1 MSPPTQRPDQE
12 SAEGTASDTL
22 DAPESKSEL
31 IAPDSQGTPES
42 KSEQTAIAVSEA
54 LLAEARQPTRV
65 APTRRF
71 PEYEGG
77 ADGVYLSNPGRM
89 LARLALSWRTLLHL
103 VFRRVAFDERYQRM
117 IRETARDS
125 DVVFIMNHHSLL
137 DYLYFNYAFLR
148 FKLPLVFFVN
158 SISLRWMRP
167 LWRIALASLRRLF
180 GRRPKVIPDTD
191 LLAYGLERG
200 RPALLFL
207 KRRGLWPWSPDLHA
221 VEYLETVIEAQL
233 ARQRDCEGQP
243 ACEPRPLVVIP
254 QLLVWSQ
261 NPNRYRRTMSDLVF
275 GNPEAPGRVRKALS
289 FVINRSR
296 AFVQMGQPIDLGL
309 FIAEQPEDLSVAELA
324 KKLRFACLQALSVEE
339 RVIKGPILKDAK
351 RIRAEILRTPE
362 MQAEIRRLAT
372 ESDRSTDEITK
383 QVDRYLNEMAAD
395 FSMAYIEA
403 MCLGLTV
410 LFDRMY
416 SEVIADS
423 DGLERVRE
431 AARTAPL
438 ILLPCHRSHI
448 DYLVISYLFYANGL
462 IPPHIA
468 AGDNL
473 SFFPVGH
480 IFRRS
485 GAFFIRRSFKENPAY
500 RATFRHYL
508 RKLVREGYWIEF
520 FPEGG
525 RSRTGK
531 MLPPKFGVLSSILD
545 AVKGG
550 ATQDVKLVPIYVGYE
565 QVIEERSYT
574 QELTG
579 AEKKKENIT
588 GLLKT
593 TKVLWSRYGRLYV
606 RFGEP
611 LSVREQMETDQVADL
626 PTESPEYQ
634 LFVRR
639 MGYRVL
645 DGIQDVALVTPSAV
659 TAMALLTHPKR
670 GVGKEALLRRIG
682 FILGVASHK
691 QAALS
696 KTLEHALKIRR
707 PDVAQAIEEAE
718 SQNLPTDVLALGAG
732 SPIAL
737 ARGLA
742 VEEAVS
748 PVLERYVGEK
758 YVEARK
764 FEDGLVYTPVDDQR
778 INLDFYK
785 NNIVHLL
792 VAEGILA
799 AAIRATLHDRGTTEQ
814 TLRDAAHFLSRTFKY
829 EFIYNPDQS
838 FDAKFAQTLASFER
852 AGLLVRELDEVGP
865 DRLMVPS
872 EDDPRTDTL
881 LYLHQVCVPW
891 VEAYWLLATGISEL
905 VSEEMPEK
913 ELMKKLQRQSRRR
926 FHEGDVRCLEAAS
939 SVTFKHALEACVE
952 MGYVARIRRGRESF
966 IARVAARD
974 GQAEPLVGLASE
986 LHRFFAI
993 P

>member
-1 MSPPTQRPDQE
+1 MSPTSKRPNE
-12 SAEGTASDTL
+12 EPGASSAPAAAPLTDTPAL
-22 DAPESKSEL
+22 VDGAEP
-31 IAPDSQGTPES
+31 AARTN
-42 KSEQTAIAVSEA
+42 AVAVSEA
-54 LLAEARQPTRV
+54 LLAEARQPTVV

-71 PEYEGG
+71 PDFEGG
-77 ADGVYLSNPGRM
+77 EGATYLSNPGRM

-117 IRETARDS
+117 VRDTARDA

-148 FKLPLVFFVN
+148 FGLPLVFFVN

-167 LWRIALASLRRLF
+167 LWRIALAGLRRLF
-180 GRRPKVIPDTD
+180 GRRPKVLPDTD

-207 KRRGLWPWSPDLHA
+207 KRRGMWPWSPDLHA
-221 VEYLETVIEAQL
+221 VEYLETVVEAQL
-233 ARQRDCEGQP
+233 ARQRDCDGAP
-243 ACEPRPLVVIP
+243 NVKPRPLVVIP

-296 AFVQMGQPIDLGL
+296 AFVQMGQPIDLGQ
-309 FIAEQPEDLSVAELA
+309 FIAEQPEDLSVADLA

-362 MQAEIRRLAT
+362 MQAEIRRLAVD
-372 ESDRSTDEITK
+372 SGRPTDEVTK
-383 QVDRYLNEMAAD
+383 EVDRYLDEMAAD
-395 FSMAYIEA
+395 FSMAYIEG

-416 SEVIADS
+416 SEVIADA

-485 GAFFIRRSFKENPAY
+485 GAFFIRRSFKENAAY
-500 RATFRHYL
+500 RVTFRHYL

-531 MLPPKFGVLSSILD
+531 MLPPKYGVLASILD

-565 QVIEERSYT
+565 QVIEERAYT

-611 LSVREQMETDQVADL
+611 LSVREQMETDKVADL
-626 PTESPEYQ
+626 PTESSEYQ

-645 DGIQDVALVTPSAV
+645 DGIQDVALVTPSSV

-670 GVGKEALLRRIG
+670 GVSKEALLRRIG
-682 FILGVASHK
+682 FILGVASQK
-691 QAALS
+691 GAALS

-718 SQNLPTDVLALGAG
+718 SQGLSTDVLALGAA
-732 SPIAL
+732 SPVAL

-764 FEDGLVYTPVDDQR
+764 FEDGLVYTPIDDQR

-799 AAIRATLHDRGTTEQ
+799 AAVRASVHERATTDAS
-814 TLRDAAHFLSRTFKY
+814 LREAAHFLSKTFKY
-829 EFIYNPDQS
+829 EFIYDPDRS
-838 FDAKFAQTLASFER
+838 FDDQFGATLATFER
-852 AGLLVRELDEVGP
+852 SGLLVRELDEVGP
-865 DRLMVPS
+865 DRLLVPS
-872 EDDPRTDTL
+872 EDDPRHDTL
-881 LYLHQVCVPW
+881 VYLHQVCMPW
-891 VEAYWLLATGISEL
+891 IEAYWLLATGITEL
-905 VSEEMPEK
+905 VTDELPEK
-913 ELMKKLQRQSRRR
+913 ELLKKLQRLSRRR

-952 MGYVARIRRGRESF
+952 MGYVARVRRGRDSF
-966 IARVAARD
+966 IARVGSKEGAPDRLTTLIA
-974 GQAEPLVGLASE
+974 E
-986 LHRFFAI
+986 LHRFF
-993 P
+993 

>member
-1 MSPPTQRPDQE
+1 MSPSTQRPEHE
-12 SAEGTASDTL
+12 SGEAALPAAS
-22 DAPESKSEL
+22 DAPE
-31 IAPDSQGTPES
+31 PTP
-42 KSEQTAIAVSEA
+42 QHATTAVSEA
-54 LLAEARQPTRV
+54 LLAEARQPTQV

-71 PEYEGG
+71 PDYEGG
-77 ADGVYLSNPGRM
+77 DAGTYLSNPGRM
-89 LARLALSWRTLLHL
+89 LARLALSWRTLLHF

-117 IRETARDS
+117 VRETARDA

-167 LWRIALASLRRLF
+167 LWRIALAGLRRLF
-180 GRRPKVIPDTD
+180 GRRPKVLPETD

-221 VEYLETVIEAQL
+221 VEFLETVIESQL
-233 ARQRDCEGQP
+233 VRQRDCDGQP
-243 ACEPRPLVVIP
+243 GCMPRPLVVIP

-275 GNPEAPGRVRKALS
+275 GNPEAPGRVRKAVS
-289 FVINRSR
+289 FIINRSR
-296 AFVQMGQPIDLGL
+296 AFVQMGQPIDLAT

-362 MQAEIRRLAT
+362 MQAEIRRLAS
-372 ESDRSTDEITK
+372 EGDRSTDEVTK
-383 QVDRYLNEMAAD
+383 QVDRYLVEMAAD
-395 FSMAYIEA
+395 FSMAYIEG
-403 MCLGLTV
+403 MCLGLTF

-438 ILLPCHRSHI
+438 ILLPCHRSHV

-531 MLPPKFGVLSSILD
+531 MLPPKFGVLASILD

-550 ATQDVKLVPIYVGYE
+550 AAQDVKLVPIYVGYE
-565 QVIEERSYT
+565 QVIEERAYT
-574 QELTG
+574 QELSG

-611 LSVREQMETDQVADL
+611 LSVREQMETDGVAEL
-626 PTESPEYQ
+626 ATESPEFQ

-718 SQNLPTDVLALGAG
+718 SQGLSTDVLALGAA

-764 FEDGLVYTPVDDQR
+764 FEDGMVYTPVDDQR

-799 AAIRATLHDRGTTEQ
+799 AAVRATLHERGTTEAA
-814 TLRDAAHFLSRTFKY
+814 LREAAGFLSRTFKY
-829 EFIYNPDQS
+829 EFIYDPDKS
-838 FDAKFAQTLASFER
+838 FSDQFSVTLASFER
-852 AGLLVRELDEVGP
+852 AGLLVRELDEAGP

-872 EDDPRTDTL
+872 DDDPRSDTL

-905 VSEEMPEK
+905 VSGEMPEK

-952 MGYVARIRRGRESF
+952 MGYVARVRHGREAF
-966 IARVAARD
+966 IARVAARE
-974 GQAEPLVGLASE
+974 GQTEPLVGLAAE
-986 LHRFFAI
+986 LHRFFAA

>member
-1 MSPPTQRPDQE
+1 MSPSNQWPDDPPEPASAPAVLDPSQAAPRP
-12 SAEGTASDTL
+12 
-22 DAPESKSEL
+22 SE
-31 IAPDSQGTPES
+31 A
-42 KSEQTAIAVSEA
+42 AVSEA
-54 LLAEARQPTRV
+54 LLAEARLPARV
-65 APTRRF
+65 PPPRRF
-71 PEYEGG
+71 PDLEGG
-77 ADGVYLSNPGRM
+77 EGGSHLSNPGRM
-89 LARLALSWRTLLHL
+89 LSRLGLTWRTLLHL

-117 IRETARDS
+117 VRETARDA
-125 DVVFIMNHHSLL
+125 DVVFVMNHHSLL

-148 FKLPLVFFVN
+148 FGLPLVFFVN
-158 SISLRWMRP
+158 GISLRWMRP
-167 LWRIALASLRRLF
+167 LWRIVLAGLRRLI
-180 GRRPKVIPDTD
+180 GRRPKALPDTD
-191 LLAYGLERG
+191 LLSYGLERG
-200 RPALLFL
+200 RPALIFL

-233 ARQRDCEGQP
+233 ARQRECDGRPE
-243 ACEPRPLVVIP
+243 CEPRPLVVIP

-296 AFVQMGQPIDLGL
+296 AFVQMGQPIDLGA
-309 FIAEQPEDLSVAELA
+309 FIAEQADDLSVADLA
-324 KKLRFACLQALSVEE
+324 RKLRFACLQALSVEE

-351 RIRAEILRTPE
+351 RIRQEILRTPE
-362 MQAEIRRLAT
+362 MQAEIRRLAA
-372 ESDRSTDEITK
+372 EGDRTNEEVTK
-383 QVDRYLNEMAAD
+383 QVDRYLDEMAAD
-395 FSMAYIEA
+395 FSMAYIEG
-403 MCLGLTV
+403 MCLFLTV

-438 ILLPCHRSHI
+438 ILLPCHRSHV

-473 SFFPVGH
+473 KFFPVGH

-531 MLPPKFGVLSSILD
+531 MLPPKYGVLATILD

-550 ATQDVKLVPIYVGYE
+550 ATHDVKLVPIYVGYE
-565 QVIEERSYT
+565 QVIEERAYT
-574 QELTG
+574 QELSG
-579 AEKKKENIT
+579 GEKKKENIT

-611 LSVREQMETDQVADL
+611 LSVREQMDIAQVGDS
-626 PTESPEYQ
+626 PNESPEYQ

-670 GVGKEALLRRIG
+670 GVAKEVLLRRIG
-682 FILGVASHK
+682 FLLGVASQK

-696 KTLEHALKIRR
+696 KSLEHALKIRR
-707 PDVAQAIEEAE
+707 PDVAQALEEAAE
-718 SQNLPTDVLALGAG
+718 QGLPPEVLALGAA
-732 SPIAL
+732 SPVAR

-742 VEEAVS
+742 VQEAVE
-748 PVLERYVGEK
+748 PVLERYLKEK
-758 YVEARK
+758 YIEART
-764 FEDGLVYTPVDDQR
+764 FEDDVVYTLVDDQR
-778 INLDFYK
+778 VNLDFYK

-792 VAEGILA
+792 IPEAILA
-799 AAIRATLHDRGTTEQ
+799 AAVRGTWQDRATDEH
-814 TLRDAAHFLSRTFKY
+814 TLRDVARFLSKTFKY
-829 EFIYNPDQS
+829 EFIYDPDRS
-838 FDAKFAQTLASFER
+838 FDQQFDATLESFER
-852 AGLLVRELDEVGP
+852 AGILVRVPGDDDAVERLLGP
-865 DRLMVPS
+865 A
-872 EDDPRTDTL
+872 EDDPRHETL
-881 LYLHQVCVPW
+881 LYLHQICVPW
-891 VEAYWLLATGISEL
+891 IESYWLLATGILET
-905 VSEEMPEK
+905 VDEEIPEK
-913 ELMKKLQRQSRRR
+913 DLLKKLQRMSRRR

-939 SVTFKHALEACVE
+939 TVTFKQALEACVE
-952 MGYVARIRRGRESF
+952 LGYVARVRRGRDSF
-966 IARVAARD
+966 IRRLGGTEGAPD
-974 GQAEPLVGLASE
+974 PLLELTAE
-986 LHRFFAI
+986 LHRFI
-993 P
+993 GS